1 MNSRILQPS
10 SRPLRVAIVGAGLMG
25 YWHARA
31 AQHLGAELVAVVDP
45 DPKLATVLA
54 RKLRIGATAAD
65 ASDILQ
71 KGRIDAVHICSP
83 ASSHGSLTCRAIEC
97 GIHAL
102 VEKPLVESLEETRRL
117 VEDAGRNAVV
127 LCPVHQIAFQDG
139 VAGAAKALA
148 GIGELSMIDI
158 RICSAGES
166 GRAVREL
173 DAVIGEVLPHP
184 LSILRRLWP
193 HISLEPERWLVSSTR
208 PGECMIAGTHA
219 GALLSIAI
227 SFHARP
233 TRFEMNV
240 AGSRGSLY
248 LDFFHGFYV
257 GYNGRASRLHK
268 AARPFT
274 IAMKLFGSASL
285 NLLGRGLRGETAY
298 PGLRSLTRAFYAAA
312 RGEGPAPIPAQDII
326 AVAAARDAILIDLKR
341 RLPAVPGATP
351 VAEENS
357 AEQPH

>member
-1 MNSRILQPS
+1 MNSRIPQPS
-10 SRPLRVAIVGAGLMG
+10 SRPLRVAIIGAGLMG

-31 AQHLGAELVAVVDP
+31 ARDLGAELVAVVDP
-45 DPKLATVLA
+45 DPKRATALA

-71 KGRIDAVHICSP
+71 KGRIDAVHICAPSR
-83 ASSHGSLTCRAIEC
+83 SHADLTCQAIEC

-102 VEKPLVESLEETRRL
+102 VEKPLVESAEETQRL
-117 VEDAGRNAVV
+117 LDDASRKAVV

-139 VAGAAKALA
+139 VAGAAKVL
-148 GIGELSMIDI
+148 GELGDLSMIDI
-158 RICSAGES
+158 RICSTGGY
-166 GRAVREL
+166 GRTGQEL
-173 DAVIGEVLPHP
+173 DTIIGDVLPHP

-193 HISLEPERWLVSSTR
+193 DISVEPERWLVSSTR

-227 SFHARP
+227 SLHARP
-233 TRFEMNV
+233 TRFEMDV

-274 IAMKLFGSASL
+274 VAMKLFGSASL

-312 RGEGPAPIPAQDII
+312 RGEGPAPISAQDII

-341 RLPAVPGATP
+341 KLPAVAGATP